1 MPERPAVTGAQD
13 SIPRFPSRAPHSGL
27 AVRAPYHRKLG
38 KASSHFAR
46 KLRLFAIEVRCVK
59 LDGGFGIGGIEM
71 QMVETRPGEGES
83 PTP

>member
-38 KASSHFAR
+38 KASAHFAR
-46 KLRLFAIEVRCVK
+46 KLRL
-59 LDGGFGIGGIEM
+59 LQDLL
-71 QMVETRPGEGES
+71 RPKVMD
-83 PTP
+83 TARQR